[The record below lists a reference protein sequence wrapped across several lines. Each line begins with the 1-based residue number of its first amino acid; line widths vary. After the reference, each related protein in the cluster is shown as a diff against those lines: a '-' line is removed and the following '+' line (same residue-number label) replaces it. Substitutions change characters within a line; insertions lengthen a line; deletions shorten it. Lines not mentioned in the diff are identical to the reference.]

1 MNYLE
6 NLKEGVR
13 AIQGNMLRTIL
24 TASIIAIGIMALVGI
39 LTAVDAIQASVNSNL
54 SSLGA
59 NNFDIESF
67 QPWRRARRG
76 MEEKTFPPIKY
87 EEAIYFKERFN
98 SYNSVTSLYSTISGN
113 AELKYKSKKT
123 NPNTNI
129 IGGDANFL
137 QIKSYNIKRGR
148 NFSITEIEKGANVTI
163 LGDEIAS
170 TLFNKEYPIGKTIS
184 ASGNHYKVVGVLE
197 KSGSL
202 MGGGGADRMIVL
214 PLTAA
219 RTLVTNRSVTYDI
232 TSSVKNPLEMNDA
245 IAEATGIMRQIRHD
259 RPGKNE
265 SFKISKSDSMS
276 ASLDEVAGFLRIGG
290 FLVGFI
296 TLLGASIG
304 LMNIMLVSVT
314 ERTREIGIR
323 KALGATP
330 KRIRQQFLAEAII
343 ICQLGGLTGVIL
355 GVLFGNGVAKL
366 LNSNNFII
374 PWGWTIFGLVT
385 CIFVGL
391 ISGYYPAYKASKLD
405 PIEALRFE

>member
-13 AIQGNMLRTIL
+13 AIQGNMLRTVL

-54 SSLGA
+54 SALGA
-59 NNFDIESF
+59 NNFDIEST

-76 MEEKTFPPIKY
+76 LEEKTFPPIKY
-87 EEAIYFKERFN
+87 EEAVYFKERFN
-98 SYNSVTSLYSTISGN
+98 SYNSVTSIYSTISGN

-129 IGGDANFL
+129 IGGDAGYL
-137 QIKSYNIKRGR
+137 QIKSYNIKKGR
-148 NFSITEIEKGANVTI
+148 NFSSTEIEKGANVAI
-163 LGDEIAS
+163 LGDEITG
-170 TLFNKEYPIGKTIS
+170 TLFGKEDPLGKTIS
-184 ASGNHYKVVGVLE
+184 ASGNHYKVIGVLE

-219 RTLVTNRSVTYDI
+219 RTLVTNRNVTYDI
-232 TSSVKNPLEMNDA
+232 TSSVKNPVQMDDA

-259 RPGKNE
+259 RPGKKE

-276 ASLDEVAGFLRIGG
+276 SSLDQVAGYLRIGG

-343 ICQLGGLTGVIL
+343 ICQLGGLTGVII

-366 LNSNNFII
+366 LNSNHFLI
-374 PWGWTIFGLVT
+374 PWGWTIFGLIT
-385 CIFVGL
+385 CSVVGL
-391 ISGYYPAYKASKLD
+391 ISGYYPAHRASKLD